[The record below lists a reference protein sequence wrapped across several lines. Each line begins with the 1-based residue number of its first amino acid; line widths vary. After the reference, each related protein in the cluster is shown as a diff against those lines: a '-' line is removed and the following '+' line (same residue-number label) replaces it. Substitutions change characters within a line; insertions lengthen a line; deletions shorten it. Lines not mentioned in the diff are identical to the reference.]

1 MGGEKLV
8 ACMLVTVLSLTLMR
22 SVYGQHMPEE
32 PCSVQ
37 ILVPGLK
44 GTANKLHHIM
54 SYTLMTLI
62 LMLCSPRLRLFYKKY
77 SKNYNIMKCYY
88 SLK

>member
-1 MGGEKLV
+1 LTVDDHECSVSSMGGEKMV
-8 ACMLVTVLSLTLMR
+8 ACMLSLTLMR

-44 GTANKLHHIM
+44 GTTYKLHHIM
-54 SYTLMTLI
+54 PSTRMTQFNQ
-62 LMLCSPRLRLFYKKY
+62 M
-77 SKNYNIMKCYY
+77 
-88 SLK
+88 

>member
-1 MGGEKLV
+1 MSGEKLV

-22 SVYGQHMPEE
+22 SVYGQNIPEE

-44 GTANKLHHIM
+44 GTANKLCQIM
-54 SYTLMTLI
+54 LYT
-62 LMLCSPRLRLFYKKY
+62 R
-77 SKNYNIMKCYY
+77 MKIIITHFNVV
-88 SLK
+88 LT